1 MNEDFEDDG
10 PFEINYDNV
19 ISCKDC
25 LSVTRLLA
33 VDLKENPYMSVGL
46 FLKNLSN
53 ADLKVL
59 SDIVDNNWGIDEDEE
74 VGDPSLADVVLI
86 AEMLSRAEGIISESD
101 EELMQKVNQFMMFI
115 SVESLR
121 RKGLV
126 RVYHENMSFG
136 EDAEKR
142 VVVEKIEGLDNDE
155 N

>member
-1 MNEDFEDDG
+1 MSEEYEDES

-46 FLKNLSN
+46 FLKNISN
-53 ADLKVL
+53 SDLKIL
-59 SDIVDNNWGIDEDEE
+59 SDIVDQNFNIDDDDE

-101 EELMQKVNQFMMFI
+101 EQLMQKVNQFMMYI

-142 VVVEKIEGLDNDE
+142 VVVEKIEGKDYED
-155 N
+155 

>member
-1 MNEDFEDDG
+1 MSEEYEDES

-25 LSVTRLLA
+25 LSITRILA

-46 FLKNLSN
+46 FLKNISN
-53 ADLKVL
+53 SDLKIL
-59 SDIVDNNWGIDEDEE
+59 SDIVDQNFNIEDDDE
-74 VGDPSLADVVLI
+74 VNDPSLADVVLI

-101 EELMQKVNQFMMFI
+101 EQLMQKVNQFMMYI

-142 VVVEKIEGLDNDE
+142 VVVEKIEGKDYED
-155 N
+155 

>member
-1 MNEDFEDDG
+1 
-10 PFEINYDNV
+10 
-19 ISCKDC
+19 
-25 LSVTRLLA
+25 
-33 VDLKENPYMSVGL
+33 
-46 FLKNLSN
+46 
-53 ADLKVL
+53 
-59 SDIVDNNWGIDEDEE
+59 
-74 VGDPSLADVVLI
+74 
-86 AEMLSRAEGIISESD
+86 
-101 EELMQKVNQFMMFI
+101 MFI

>member
-1 MNEDFEDDG
+1 MSEEYEDES

-25 LSVTRLLA
+25 LSITRILA

-46 FLKNLSN
+46 FLKNISN
-53 ADLKVL
+53 SDLKIL
-59 SDIVDNNWGIDEDEE
+59 SDIVDQNFNIDDDDE
-74 VGDPSLADVVLI
+74 VSDPSLADVVLI
-86 AEMLSRAEGIISESD
+86 AEMLSRAEGIISNSD
-101 EELMQKVNQFMMFI
+101 EELMQKVNQFMMYI

-142 VVVEKIEGLDNDE
+142 VVVEKIEGKDYED
-155 N
+155 

>member
-1 MNEDFEDDG
+1 
-10 PFEINYDNV
+10 
-19 ISCKDC
+19 
-25 LSVTRLLA
+25 LA

-46 FLKNLSN
+46 FLKNISN
-53 ADLKVL
+53 SDLKIL
-59 SDIVDNNWGIDEDEE
+59 SDIVDQNFNIDDDDE

-101 EELMQKVNQFMMFI
+101 EQLMQKVNQFMMYI

-142 VVVEKIEGLDNDE
+142 VVVEKIEGKDYED
-155 N
+155 

>member
-1 MNEDFEDDG
+1 MIEEYEDES

-25 LSVTRLLA
+25 LSITRILA

-46 FLKNLSN
+46 FLKNISN
-53 ADLKVL
+53 SDLKIL
-59 SDIVDNNWGIDEDEE
+59 SDIVDKNFNIDSDDE
-74 VGDPSLADVVLI
+74 VTDPSLADVVLI

-101 EELMQKVNQFMMFI
+101 EQLMQKVNQFMMYI

-136 EDAEKR
+136 EDSEKR
-142 VVVEKIEGLDNDE
+142 IVVEKIEGKDYED
-155 N
+155 

>member
-1 MNEDFEDDG
+1 MSEEYEDES

-46 FLKNLSN
+46 FLKNISN
-53 ADLKVL
+53 SDLKIL
-59 SDIVDNNWGIDEDEE
+59 SDIVDKNFNIDDDDE
-74 VGDPSLADVVLI
+74 VNDPSLADVVLI
-86 AEMLSRAEGIISESD
+86 AEMLSRAEGIISNSD
-101 EELMQKVNQFMMFI
+101 EELMQKVNQFMMYI

-126 RVYHENMSFG
+126 RVFHENMSFG
-136 EDAEKR
+136 EDSEKR
-142 VVVEKIEGLDNDE
+142 IIVEKIEGKDYED
-155 N
+155 

>member
-1 MNEDFEDDG
+1 MSEEYEDES

-46 FLKNLSN
+46 FLKNISN
-53 ADLKVL
+53 SDLKIL
-59 SDIVDNNWGIDEDEE
+59 SDIVDQNFNIDDDDE
-74 VGDPSLADVVLI
+74 VSDPSLADVVLI

-101 EELMQKVNQFMMFI
+101 EQLMQKVNQFMMYI

-142 VVVEKIEGLDNDE
+142 VVVEKIEGKDYED
-155 N
+155 

>member
-1 MNEDFEDDG
+1 MNEEYEDES

-46 FLKNLSN
+46 FLKNISN
-53 ADLKVL
+53 SDLKIL
-59 SDIVDNNWGIDEDEE
+59 SDIVDQNFNIGDDDE
-74 VGDPSLADVVLI
+74 VTDPSLADVVLI
-86 AEMLSRAEGIISESD
+86 AEMLSRAEGILSQTD
-101 EELMQKVNQFMMFI
+101 EELMQKVNQFMMYI

-136 EDAEKR
+136 EDSEKR
-142 VVVEKIEGLDNDE
+142 VIVEKIEGKDYED
-155 N
+155 

>member
-1 MNEDFEDDG
+1 MIEEYEDES

-25 LSVTRLLA
+25 LSITRILA

-46 FLKNLSN
+46 FLKNISN
-53 ADLKVL
+53 SDLKIL
-59 SDIVDNNWGIDEDEE
+59 SDIVDKNFNID
-74 VGDPSLADVVLI
+74 GDDQVTDTSLADVVLI

-101 EELMQKVNQFMMFI
+101 EQLMQKVNQFMMYI

-136 EDAEKR
+136 EDSEKR
-142 VVVEKIEGLDNDE
+142 IVVEKIEGKDYED
-155 N
+155 

>member
-1 MNEDFEDDG
+1 MSEEYEDES

-33 VDLKENPYMSVGL
+33 VDLKENPYMSVVL
-46 FLKNLSN
+46 FLKNISN
-53 ADLKVL
+53 SDLKIL
-59 SDIVDNNWGIDEDEE
+59 SDIVDQNFNIDDDDE

-86 AEMLSRAEGIISESD
+86 AEMLSRAEGIISNSD
-101 EELMQKVNQFMMFI
+101 EELMQKVNQFMMYI

-142 VVVEKIEGLDNDE
+142 VVVEKIEGKDYED
-155 N
+155 

>member
-1 MNEDFEDDG
+1 MIEEYEDES

-25 LSVTRLLA
+25 LSITRILA

-46 FLKNLSN
+46 FLKNISN
-53 ADLKVL
+53 SDLKIL
-59 SDIVDNNWGIDEDEE
+59 SDIVDKNFNIDGDDE
-74 VGDPSLADVVLI
+74 VTDPSLADVVLI

-101 EELMQKVNQFMMFI
+101 EQLMQKVNQFMMYI

-136 EDAEKR
+136 EDSEKR
-142 VVVEKIEGLDNDE
+142 IVVEKIEGKDYED
-155 N
+155 